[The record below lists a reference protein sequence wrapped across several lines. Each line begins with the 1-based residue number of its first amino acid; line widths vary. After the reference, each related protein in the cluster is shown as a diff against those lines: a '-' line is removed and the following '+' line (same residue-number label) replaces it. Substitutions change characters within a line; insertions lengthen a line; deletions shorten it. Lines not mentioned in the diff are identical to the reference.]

1 MVMTASYKYVVVNI
15 QVILVEHM
23 LNLKSLDIF
32 L

>member
-15 QVILVEHM
+15 RVTLVEHI
-23 LNLKSLDIF
+23 LNLKGLDIF

>member
-15 QVILVEHM
+15 QVTLVEHM